1 MLNNFKIIDRNRIQL
16 NFLFHKIVIQLPKQ
30 NRVSLT
36 DWTNRFVSAYLKLRR
51 GAMINPMNSEE
62 IFGRVFKAN
71 KTPLPLSSLIMSVW
85 SWEIKESNLSP
96 WDFTAILNLTGLLNK
111 VSIINSKVTVIR
123 NRMFYNFLEH
133 FNTNLKVLI
142 IENVEFFITNNIIS
156 PDQKE
161 EFDIIFLLNLYNI
174 NLKSYLLYY
183 ILDKTK
189 LLYSLEQIHIKQEED
204 KV

>member
-1 MLNNFKIIDRNRIQL
+1 
-16 NFLFHKIVIQLPKQ
+16 
-30 NRVSLT
+30 
-36 DWTNRFVSAYLKLRR
+36 
-51 GAMINPMNSEE
+51 MNSEE
-62 IFGRVFKAN
+62 IFERVFKTY
-71 KTPLPLSSLIMSVW
+71 KTPLPLSSLNMSGW

-133 FNTNLKVLI
+133 VNTNLKVLI

-156 PDQKE
+156 PDQNE
-161 EFDIIFLLNLYNI
+161 EFNINFLLNLYNI

-204 KV
+204 NV

>member
-16 NFLFHKIVIQLPKQ
+16 NFLFHKIVIQLPKK
-30 NRVSLT
+30 NKVSLT

-51 GAMINPMNSEE
+51 GAMIYPMNSEE

-71 KTPLPLSSLIMSVW
+71 KTPLSLSYLNMSGW

-96 WDFTAILNLTGLLNK
+96 WDFTAIINLTGLLNK
-111 VSIINSKVTVIR
+111 LSITNSKVIVIR

-133 FNTNLKVLI
+133 LNTNLKVLI
-142 IENVEFFITNNIIS
+142 IENVEFFLTNNIIS
-156 PDQKE
+156 QVQKE
-161 EFDIIFLLNLYNI
+161 EFDINFLLNLYNI
-174 NLKSYLLYY
+174 NLKSYLLCY

-189 LLYSLEQIHIKQEED
+189 LLYSLEQIHIKQEEEN
-204 KV
+204 V